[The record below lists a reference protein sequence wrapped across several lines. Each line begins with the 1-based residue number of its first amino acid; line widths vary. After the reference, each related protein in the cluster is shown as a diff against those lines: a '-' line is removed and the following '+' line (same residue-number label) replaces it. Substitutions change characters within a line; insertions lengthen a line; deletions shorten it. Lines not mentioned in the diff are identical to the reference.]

1 LPTLRF
7 SKIYLYALQNTE
19 IMELFLELLK
29 YTLPAVAVLIVVY
42 MMLSSFFKEEEN
54 RRMFQIRKETTK
66 VALPLRLQAY
76 ERYTLL
82 LERITPINLVMRLT
96 PGKQN
101 VKTYQSTLI
110 AAIRQEYEHNVAQQI
125 YISPEAFSLIKT
137 AKDTTISIINQSVGK
152 MEEGAT
158 AEDLAKRLL
167 SLSIEKDLMPT
178 QRAIDFLKEEVKKLF

>member
-1 LPTLRF
+1 
-7 SKIYLYALQNTE
+7 
-19 IMELFLELLK
+19 MELFLELLK
-29 YTLPAVAVLIVVY
+29 YILPAVAVLIVVY
-42 MMLSSFFKEEEN
+42 IMLSSFFKEEEN

-82 LERITPINLVMRLT
+82 LERITPINLVMRLS
-96 PGKQN
+96 PGKQSL
-101 VKTYQSTLI
+101 KSYQSTLI

-137 AKDTTISIINQSVGK
+137 AKDTTISIINQSVGQ